1 VPSKRVIEVFQHRIV
16 NFVRGVPMSSLM
28 KMELPVDGDVW
39 QLLQDEA
46 ARSGQPTVSLVSQV
60 LAQWAHERQRQRV
73 ADEIAEFAAAHAGS
87 SLDLD
92 HDLET
97 AALEALSEAGQ

>member
-1 VPSKRVIEVFQHRIV
+1 
-16 NFVRGVPMSSLM
+16 MSSVM
-28 KMELPVDGDVW
+28 NMELPLDGEVW
-39 QLLQDEA
+39 VLLQDEA
-46 ARSGQPTVSLVSQV
+46 ARSGQPTISLVSHV

-73 ADEIAEFAAAHAGS
+73 AEEIAEFAAAHAGS

-97 AALEALSEAGQ
+97 AALETLSKAGQ